1 MRSRKAVLAGG
12 SSDLGRLVRRGLEDA
27 GTGVQ
32 ELPPGSYSADYL
44 EQICS
49 GVDVVVHHERPV
61 PRPDGRSLST
71 AAAPFTQ
78 LLEAAVGRVR
88 RFVLHSS
95 VQVYAPVPTPS
106 RWPILEHFPLLAHG
120 TAAAQAYGQRKIDE
134 EKALFHAAARGP
146 MEFVVLRPTEVFGV
160 GGGFAEQL
168 LDLIDLQ
175 PAVAVGRYS
184 AIGVMQWVHVE
195 DLADAMVAAALDDA
209 TADQAFTIAGPESFT
224 VAELAEMAWSGDP
237 FVLRADRPAK
247 FTSVKA
253 AAIMGWAPGRR
264 LSDALFALESPR
276 WSDWRSPRYWPLHR

>member
-1 MRSRKAVLAGG
+1 MHSRKAVLAGG

-27 GTGVQ
+27 GTGVR
-32 ELPPGSYSADYL
+32 ELQPGSYSADYL

-49 GVDVVVHHERPV
+49 GVDVVVHLERPV
-61 PRPDGRSLST
+61 PRYDGRSPST
-71 AAAPFTQ
+71 ATAPFTQ
-78 LLEAAVGRVR
+78 LLEAAVGSVR

-134 EKALFHAAARGP
+134 EKALSLAAARGS

-184 AIGVMQWVHVE
+184 ATGVMQWVHVE
-195 DLADAMVAAALDDA
+195 DVADAMVAAAVNYA
-209 TADQAFTIAGPESFT
+209 AADQAFNIAGPESFT
-224 VAELAEMAWSGDP
+224 VAELAEMAWSRDP

-264 LSDALFALESPR
+264 LSDALVPLESPR
-276 WSDWRSPRYWPLHR
+276 WSDWRSTRYWPLHR